1 MKRIIGLAML
11 CLVTGFVQAQEK
23 NTINDPNA
31 RERKVGTFSGVS
43 VSGSIELHITQD
55 PSTRVL
61 VSSSDADWTDKIET
75 FLKNDVLYIR
85 MKKDSDNWNWSGR
98 NRRFRAYVSSPVIK
112 SIESSGSGRTII
124 EGRINSE
131 ELEITS
137 SGSGSIDGII
147 DVNKLSF
154 EKSGSGQ
161 SRLSGRATYAS
172 IETSGSGSFV
182 GPDLIVEKCSI
193 STSGSGSVEVTVN
206 KEIAASTSGSG
217 NIRLHGEALIS
228 DISTSGSGRLKRMK

>member
-1 MKRIIGLAML
+1 MKRMIGLAMF
-11 CLVTGFVQAQEK
+11 CLVTAFVQAQE
-23 NTINDPNA
+23 NRTINDPNA
-31 RERKVGTFSGVS
+31 RERKTGSFSGVS

-55 PSTRVL
+55 PVTTVL
-61 VSSSDADWTDKIET
+61 VSSSDAGMVDKIET
-75 FLKNDVLYIR
+75 FVKNDVLHIR
-85 MKKDSDNWNWSGR
+85 MKQGFENWNWNGR

-131 ELEITS
+131 ELDISS
-137 SGSGSIDGII
+137 SGSGGIDGII

-154 EKSGSGQ
+154 DKSGSGQ
-161 SRLSGRATYAS
+161 SHISGRATIAS

-182 GPDLIVEKCSI
+182 GPNLIIEKCSV

-206 KEIAASTSGSG
+206 KEISASTSGSG
-217 NIRLHGEALIS
+217 NIRLRGEALIS
-228 DISTSGSGRLKRMK
+228 DISTSGSGRLKRLK